1 MNLTL
6 INMFLIL
13 LYTASKRISWLL
25 LNTQWKNLPALCA
38 GKVTDEK
45 LKIGA
50 LVFVLIVANYCW
62 LFVYS
67 VTASLVH
74 HCGS

>member
-1 MNLTL
+1 M
-6 INMFLIL
+6 IL
-13 LYTASKRISWLL
+13 LALCLLDSVVRNISWLL

-38 GKVTDEK
+38 GEATDEK

-62 LFVYS
+62 LFVHG

-74 HCGS
+74 HCAS